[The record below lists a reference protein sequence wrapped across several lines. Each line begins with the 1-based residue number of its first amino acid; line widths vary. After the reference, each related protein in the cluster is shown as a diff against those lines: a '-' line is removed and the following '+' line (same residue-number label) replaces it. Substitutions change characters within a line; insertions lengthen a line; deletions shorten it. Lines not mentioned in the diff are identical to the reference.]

1 MPKVTKQKALQESS
15 EGEDFGNDN
24 FSDEESDEES
34 EIIIPED
41 PWEPII
47 VNSKGTGRSDYV
59 KVKCLY

>member
-41 PWEPII
+41 PWEPIV
-47 VNSKGTGRSDYV
+47 VNSEGTGRSDYV